1 MYWYGE
7 AATSSARLYY
17 EGPFG
22 QGEAKL
28 PEYAE
33 IQRAEVTIPIGFA
46 CFPKEIS
53 WPPRSWRCPLRRCVQ
68 TQRQRCAQLQRG
80 KWLTWP
86 STWVRTALCSTSCL
100 G

>member
-22 QGEAKL
+22 QGEVKL

-53 WPPRSWRCPLRRCVQ
+53 WPPRSWIEHAYPDLRRLEVMP
-68 TQRQRCAQLQRG
+68 RG
-80 KWLTWP
+80 GA
-86 STWVRTALCSTSCL
+86 S
-100 G
+100 